1 MALGT
6 IISGVKGSVT
16 IPTTPLAFTTDAVDT
31 RIIRWSLSIAREE
44 HDTTVFNASVTNNFR
59 TFVGGMASFT
69 GRCEGYLDSGQSVNI
84 ALLQVEDQAPT
95 ATFVMTATTSRT
107 YTFSALI
114 TGIDLGIDK
123 GAHSALSF
131 TYRGSGVIAVA

>member
-16 IPTTPLAFTTDAVDT
+16 IPTTPLAFTTTAVNDQ
-31 RIIRWSLSIAREE
+31 IIRWSMSIAREE
-44 HDTTVFNASVTNNFR
+44 HDTTTFGVSNNFR

-69 GRCEGYLDSGQSVNI
+69 GRCEGYLASGESVNI
-84 ALLQVEDQAPT
+84 VLLQVEDQAPT
-95 ATFVMTATTSRT
+95 ADFVMTAATGRT
-107 YTFSALI
+107 YTFAAII

-123 GAHSALSF
+123 GGHSTF
-131 TYRGSGVIAVA
+131 TFTFRGSSNIAVA

>member
-16 IPTTPLAFTTDAVDT
+16 IPTTPLAFTSTAINT
-31 RIIRWSLSIAREE
+31 RVIRWSISIAREE
-44 HDTTVFNASVTNNFR
+44 HDTTTFNVSNNFR

-69 GRCEGYLDSGQSVNI
+69 GRCEGYLDSGESVNV
-84 ALLQVEDQAPT
+84 ALLEVEDQAPT
-95 ATFVMTATTSRT
+95 ATFVMTATTGRT
-107 YTFSALI
+107 YTFAALI

-131 TYRGSGVIAVA
+131 TFRGSSNIAVA